1 LTEAVLLGKGP
12 KKSGGVVEDEKI
24 GPVRMGKDEPCMMR
38 KRERPD
44 WDGTFGGGRR
54 KIEQAALLGCGS
66 DLG

>member
-1 LTEAVLLGKGP
+1 
-12 KKSGGVVEDEKI
+12 VVEDEKI